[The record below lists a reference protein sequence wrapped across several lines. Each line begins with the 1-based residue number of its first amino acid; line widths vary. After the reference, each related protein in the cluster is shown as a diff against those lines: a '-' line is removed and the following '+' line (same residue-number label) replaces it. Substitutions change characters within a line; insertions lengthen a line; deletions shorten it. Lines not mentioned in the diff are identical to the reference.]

1 MKRKLLISCVL
12 LTFCSAFLIA
22 QNKGKIIL
30 VSQNQITYDKLDSG
44 DKLYARSA
52 FQSFVG
58 NLTLLDEVTV
68 RTEANDSSLRKVQK
82 QSQIDA
88 GKGLGS
94 EDSAYASDQS
104 SKADL
109 RIEISLV
116 KYKTGYKLE
125 YTASNIET
133 MEIVSSA
140 VSENYFVLEEIDLET
155 DKLSY
160 AAMKAL
166 YGKGFISQIP
176 YSVEVQL
183 THAEDTSENYKK
195 YILELTEQIEN
206 SREELEKIREK
217 NQTAEERAETLRKEQ
232 ALQQKIQAAENARRK
247 TEEQLRKYQEEI
259 EKAAKQEAELKT
271 LAEQQRSDLAKRFQE
286 KIKQSQAQ
294 QDILNK
300 ELVQGL
306 SLEKRI
312 ELIETDRQIL
322 SDLEAQLIS
331 QINGNT
337 EYLNDKMNNEID
349 EIYGEPWRLAET
361 DAKGN
366 PTDKARKY
374 RDSKVKKVQEKY
386 ERLKT
391 DSNNDL
397 KTAYVTSINAYE
409 KQIDEGIKN
418 LEETEFVYRSFEKGS
433 QLVVSVGDYDGEK
446 CNWTVTP
453 SFDMKETDLITNV
466 PDLTLLKSTVSYKDI
481 AGKNPVEYNGSN
493 DREYAEY
500 MDAAELADLCFR
512 TSTPYIYGILTLK
525 VKYNSIYGDY
535 RLVFNQFTLKRMEDN
550 KIVANYT
557 LDDFNSAIR
566 GSLSEK
572 NKSEKQKDKEVQDA
586 LKRQEKENRQ
596 KKQEAQRKEQHVQAK
611 GLLASIIDYWTPNMR
626 QKSGYSFCA
635 TADPFGLA
643 GNMEIRINLATD
655 SIWYIPMIIGMDN
668 FDKQDN
674 FSFGIGV
681 GTSVNV
687 GCFRAYSDLDLIGG
701 VLAEDPLPAVKASV
715 GSDEDLGNLRLAS
728 RSGMDIILGG
738 VSLGFFVNSEIRIGK
753 DQLKFCRMYESLGL
767 SIGYSF

>member
-1 MKRKLLISCVL
+1 MKRKLLITCVL
-12 LTFCSAFLIA
+12 FTFFSAFLVA
-22 QNKGKIIL
+22 QTKGKVIL
-30 VSQNQITYDKLDSG
+30 VSQNQSTYEKLDAS

-68 RTEANDSSLRKVQK
+68 RTEANDSSLRKIQK

-133 MEIVSSA
+133 MEIVAGSS
-140 VSENYFVLEEIDLET
+140 SEAYFALEQIDLET

-183 THAEDTSENYKK
+183 THAEDTSDNYKK
-195 YILELTEQIEN
+195 YILELTEQIDS
-206 SREELEKIREK
+206 SREELEKIRKE

-259 EKAAKQEAELKT
+259 EKAAKQEAELKA
-271 LAEQQRSDLAKRFQE
+271 LAEQKRSDLAKKFQE
-286 KIKQSQAQ
+286 KIRQSQEQ
-294 QDILNK
+294 QDTLNK
-300 ELVQGL
+300 ELIQGL

-312 ELIETDRQIL
+312 ELIEADRQIL

-331 QINGNT
+331 SINGNT
-337 EYLNDKMNNEID
+337 DYFDEKMNKEID
-349 EIYGEPWRLAET
+349 DIYAEPWRLAET
-361 DAKGN
+361 DANGN
-366 PTDKARKY
+366 PTEKARKY
-374 RDSKVKKVQEKY
+374 RDSKVKKIQDKY
-386 ERLKT
+386 EKLKT
-391 DSNNDL
+391 ESNNDL
-397 KTAYVTSINAYE
+397 KTSYVTSINAYE
-409 KQIDEGIKN
+409 KQIDEGIKD
-418 LEETEFVYRSFEKGS
+418 LEETQFVYRSFEKGS
-433 QLVVSVGDYDGEK
+433 QVIVSVGNYDGEK

-453 SFDMKETDLITNV
+453 YFDMKETDLITNI
-466 PDLTLLKSTVSYKDI
+466 PDLTLLQCTVSYKDI
-481 AGKNPVEYNGSN
+481 AGKEPVEYNGKN
-493 DREYAEY
+493 DSEYAEY

-525 VKYNSIYGDY
+525 VKYNSVYGDY

-557 LDDFNSAIR
+557 LDDYNSAVR
-566 GSLSEK
+566 GSLSVK
-572 NKSEKQKDKEVQDA
+572 NKTEKQKEKESQEA
-586 LKRQEKENRQ
+586 QKRQEKEERQ
-596 KKQEAQRKEQHVQAK
+596 KKQETQRQEQHVQAK

-626 QKSGYSFCA
+626 QKAGYSFCA
-635 TADPFGLA
+635 STDPFGLA
-643 GNMEIRINLATD
+643 GNVEVRINMSTD
-655 SIWYIPMIIGMDN
+655 SIWYIPMTIGYDN
-668 FDKQDN
+668 FDQMDN
-674 FSFGIGV
+674 FSFGIGI
-681 GTSVNV
+681 GTSVNF
-687 GCFRAYSDLDLIGG
+687 GCFRPYADLSIIGGILADSSSTSVKRSSSDDDLI
-701 VLAEDPLPAVKASV
+701 
-715 GSDEDLGNLRLAS
+715 GNLRLAS
-728 RSGMDIILGG
+728 RSGLDIVIGG
-738 VSLGFFVNSEIRIGK
+738 VSLGMFVNSEVRFGEGNANF
-753 DQLKFCRMYESLGL
+753 LRAYESVGI
-767 SIGYSF
+767 SFGYYF